1 MSFSTDFE
9 NQSEC
14 IDPSL
19 LPKSIE
25 NVSVTQPSS
34 VIGEV
39 MSVAT
44 STTPTREQAETAAE
58 ASEQTQAGENPFSC
72 DQCEYQGRSSNHLKG
87 HIDRVHAVATWRPS
101 GSGGV
106 GKTKAGNPRIRRSLN
121 CGKCP
126 SCKRSDCR
134 KCRFCKDK
142 PRYGGENRLKQ
153 KCIQRRCQNA
163 HK

>member
-1 MSFSTDFE
+1 MLNSSSRRPSKAKSIDYFDICLSFSTDFE

-25 NVSVTQPSS
+25 NVSVTQ
-34 VIGEV
+34 
-39 MSVAT
+39 
-44 STTPTREQAETAAE
+44 R

-87 HIDRVHAVATWRPS
+87 HVDRVHAVATWRPS

-106 GKTKAGNPRIRRSLN
+106 GKTKAGKPRIRRNMN

-142 PRYGGENRLKQ
+142 PRFGGENRLKQ
-153 KCIQRRCQNA
+153 KCIMRRCQNA

>member
-72 DQCEYQGRSSNHLKG
+72 TQCDYQGRSSNHLKG
-87 HIDRVHAVATWRPS
+87 HIARVHVVVTGRRA
-101 GSGGV
+101 
-106 GKTKAGNPRIRRSLN
+106 GKPRIRRSLN

-134 KCRFCKDK
+134 KCRFCKDM

-153 KCIQRRCQNA
+153 KCILRRCQNA